1 MIVFVMKA
9 AGGEEEED
17 RIGARK
23 AEMRGLT
30 FVLKKAYSCRNP
42 DDDDGGYPNS
52 RAEFLKLF

>member
-1 MIVFVMKA
+1 MIVFVMK

-42 DDDDGGYPNS
+42 DDDGGYPNS